1 MDADIE
7 IRKEIEGKNISYIH
21 FDRRIKLTNHL
32 WRCITNKKWVLRHG
46 FYPFIHFKRPKYH
59 KSWSTDSSGKRIWKD
74 EGPKY
79 RDILYAAHK
88 DAWIYRYYGALF
100 NRQYNQYLGNK
111 GTDDLMIVLL
121 HIGQIRRENRIFH
134 LQRKRWPLLSSIS
147 LVMLS

>member
-1 MDADIE
+1 MGFLSGTYVRMLHMDADIE

-74 EGPKY
+74 EGPK
-79 RDILYAAHK
+79 
-88 DAWIYRYYGALF
+88 
-100 NRQYNQYLGNK
+100 
-111 GTDDLMIVLL
+111 
-121 HIGQIRRENRIFH
+121 
-134 LQRKRWPLLSSIS
+134 
-147 LVMLS
+147 